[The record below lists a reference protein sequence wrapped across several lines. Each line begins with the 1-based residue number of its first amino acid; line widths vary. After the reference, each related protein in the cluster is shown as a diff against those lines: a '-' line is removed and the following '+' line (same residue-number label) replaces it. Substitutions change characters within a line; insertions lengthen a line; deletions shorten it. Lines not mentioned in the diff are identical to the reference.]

1 MEEKVG
7 ELWHRLITKAA
18 SRSYPD
24 AAISL
29 AEIERT
35 VGVMFRA
42 LGGDGG
48 LLVEPSNP
56 TEHGAKRSL
65 LQLIAGSEKKVEL
78 AWRDEQSLRLPIKID
93 CFPEKGLNRD
103 LYIWLAAL
111 AVKDH
116 HEEEAWF
123 AKNQRL
129 TMETLNSYPGIRC
142 RYERLVQEHIAQRID
157 IPKAHPEEQA
167 QEEAIQQALITPGS
181 ISHLPQAKRPPQP
194 VPLWLHPFPPI
205 AKASHASDDPDGDQ
219 QRSGKSQKVDDDHKK
234 RAERAETPEKKDQ
247 GLITVRM
254 ENIFSWGEMMRLDRG
269 HEDNDDLEDAA
280 DAAKDMDT
288 ISVSRNV
295 KSSAGKLK
303 FDLDLPSEANDD
315 LVLSEGILLPEWN
328 YKKSVLQPDY
338 CRIVPMLAADA
349 PPTELPEHLRRI
361 AVKLRAQFQH
371 LAPARTWHREQQE
384 GCEIDMDAYLRFAT
398 DRAARRSC
406 APDGLYRD
414 LRVGARDLSCLLLAD
429 LSLSTDAWINDYQRV
444 IDVIQ
449 DSLFL
454 FSESLS
460 ATGDRFAMYGFSSRK
475 RDPVRVHQ
483 IKSFD
488 ENYNPAIRGRIAA
501 TKPGYYTRMG
511 AAVRYGSKMLQ
522 SQSSGRRL
530 LLILTDGKPND
541 LDLYEGRYGIEDTRK
556 AIQEARDLG
565 LEPFCVTIDSEAND
579 YLPHIFGSG
588 SYVVIHKPSQ
598 LPKELPKLYAR
609 LTA

>member
-205 AKASHASDDPDGDQ
+205 AKASPR
-219 QRSGKSQKVDDDHKK
+219 QR
-234 RAERAETPEKKDQ
+234 RP
-247 GLITVRM
+247 
-254 ENIFSWGEMMRLDRG
+254 
-269 HEDNDDLEDAA
+269 
-280 DAAKDMDT
+280 
-288 ISVSRNV
+288 
-295 KSSAGKLK
+295 
-303 FDLDLPSEANDD
+303 
-315 LVLSEGILLPEWN
+315 
-328 YKKSVLQPDY
+328 
-338 CRIVPMLAADA
+338 
-349 PPTELPEHLRRI
+349 
-361 AVKLRAQFQH
+361 
-371 LAPARTWHREQQE
+371 
-384 GCEIDMDAYLRFAT
+384 
-398 DRAARRSC
+398 
-406 APDGLYRD
+406 
-414 LRVGARDLSCLLLAD
+414 
-429 LSLSTDAWINDYQRV
+429 
-444 IDVIQ
+444 
-449 DSLFL
+449 
-454 FSESLS
+454 
-460 ATGDRFAMYGFSSRK
+460 
-475 RDPVRVHQ
+475 
-483 IKSFD
+483 
-488 ENYNPAIRGRIAA
+488 
-501 TKPGYYTRMG
+501 
-511 AAVRYGSKMLQ
+511 
-522 SQSSGRRL
+522 
-530 LLILTDGKPND
+530 
-541 LDLYEGRYGIEDTRK
+541 
-556 AIQEARDLG
+556 
-565 LEPFCVTIDSEAND
+565 
-579 YLPHIFGSG
+579 
-588 SYVVIHKPSQ
+588 
-598 LPKELPKLYAR
+598 
-609 LTA
+609 